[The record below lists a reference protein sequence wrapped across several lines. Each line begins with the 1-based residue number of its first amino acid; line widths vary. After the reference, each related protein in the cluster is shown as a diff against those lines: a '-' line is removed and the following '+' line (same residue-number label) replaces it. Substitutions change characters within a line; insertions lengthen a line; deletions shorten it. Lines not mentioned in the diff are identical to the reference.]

1 MSKLVTLCLLGGNLD
16 QGFPVVTAQLSHQD
30 QFFKIIGSLPGIPEL
45 AELYTKWQ
53 LLYEAFH
60 QRMGNN
66 QRIKMYRQD
75 VNHVSVNDFDS
86 VCEQLQLTLN
96 TWLKCESFQNV
107 ERQLRT
113 LLNQDNEIRVII
125 ETDVIL
131 LHRLPW
137 HLWDFFNH
145 YPKAELALSN
155 HQYASPKVSRTL
167 SLGQVRILAVLG
179 SNTNINIDVDRSL
192 LQSLKDAQTTFIVN
206 PTRIELDELLWNHD
220 WDILF
225 FAGHSDSNDD
235 IGKIYINPCESLTVI
250 QLKSAISNAIERGLK
265 LAIFNS
271 CDGISLARS
280 LADLN
285 IPQIIVMR
293 ERVTDLVAQRFL
305 KNFLLAFASGK
316 SLYLAMREAR
326 TKLQGLE
333 NNHPCASWLP
343 VIYQNPTTVT
353 TTWQELSN
361 IGAIKKS
368 NTFKKSKLWK
378 IVANTLVVT
387 ASVIGLRYLGVFEKT
402 ELQAFD
408 QMLVSR
414 QKEQLDSQ
422 VIIVEVTEEY
432 IQSVQHQNLGLKS
445 ISDSKLALL
454 INQLQKYQPEVIGVD
469 IYRDFADPIDKK
481 NPIQLNTELN
491 KDNVVAVCK
500 GKDSKYDTEGI
511 KSPNIPLDRQGFTD
525 AIEDIDG
532 VVRRQ
537 ILMMQQ
543 EAASPCRTNI
553 SLALQL
559 ASRYLFSKGIKLS
572 VNKDYIQFG
581 NQVFKTLKPG
591 RSGAYQ
597 LSNNL
602 NGIQIPINYSDIDY
616 KRITLEDILSNK
628 FNQNVLKDKIVIIG
642 VTANSISD
650 YWSTPYSSV
659 LGALEKTP
667 GVFIQAQLVNQILNA
682 VLNKRPIFWVLPY
695 WGDILFICGCCFSA
709 SLIVWRLR
717 SHTQK
722 VGVVVTTIIILY
734 GVCTITLYQ
743 GLWLP
748 FIPSVFGVAISA
760 VAISIKY
767 HLDLGI
773 SKAQT

>member
-1 MSKLVTLCLLGGNLD
+1 MSKLLTLCLLGGNLD

-30 QFFKIIGSLPGIPEL
+30 QFFKITGSLPGIPKL
-45 AELYTKWQ
+45 AKLYTKWQ
-53 LLYEAFH
+53 LLYEAIH
-60 QRMGNN
+60 QSMGNN
-66 QRIKMYRQD
+66 QRIKMHQQD
-75 VNHVSVNDFDS
+75 INHVSVNDFDS
-86 VCEQLQLTLN
+86 VCKELQSTLN
-96 TWLKCESFQNV
+96 TWLKCESFQNI

-113 LLNQDNEIRVII
+113 LLSQNDEIKVII
-125 ETDVIL
+125 ETDIIL

-137 HLWDFFNH
+137 HLWDFFDH

-155 HQYASPKVSRTL
+155 HEYASPKVSRTSPL
-167 SLGQVRILAVLG
+167 NKVRILAVLG
-179 SNTNINIDVDRSL
+179 SNTNINIDEDRSL
-192 LQSLKDAQTTFIVN
+192 LENLKNAQTTFIVN

-235 IGKIYINPCESLTVI
+235 IGKIYINSCESLTVL
-250 QLKSAISNAIERGLK
+250 QLKSALSNAIERGLK

-271 CDGISLARS
+271 CDGISLARNF
-280 LADLN
+280 ADLN
-285 IPQIIVMR
+285 ISQIIVMR
-293 ERVTDLVAQRFL
+293 ERVPDLVAQKFL
-305 KNFLLAFASGK
+305 EKFLLAFASGK

-333 NNHPCASWLP
+333 NNYPCASWLP

-353 TTWQELSN
+353 TTWQDLCN
-361 IGAIKKS
+361 IGAIKSS
-368 NTFKKSKLWK
+368 NTFKTAKLWK
-378 IVANTLVVT
+378 IVASTLVIT
-387 ASVIGLRYLGVFEKT
+387 ASVIGLRYLGIFEKS
-402 ELQAFD
+402 ELQIFD

-414 QKEQLDSQ
+414 QKEQLESK

-432 IQSVQHQNLGLKS
+432 IQSVKHHNLGLKS
-445 ISDSKLALL
+445 ISDRNLAQLL
-454 INQLQKYQPEVIGVD
+454 NKLQKHQPEVIGID
-469 IYRDFADPIDKK
+469 IYRDFTDPIDKS
-481 NPIQLNTELN
+481 NPIQLNTELS
-491 KDNVVAVCK
+491 KDNVIAICK
-500 GKDSKYDTEGI
+500 GKDAKYDTQGI
-511 KSPNIPLDRQGFTD
+511 KPPNIPLDRQGFAD

-543 EAASPCRTNI
+543 EASSPCQTNI

-559 ASRYLFSKGIKLS
+559 ASRYLFNQGINLN
-572 VNKDYIQFG
+572 VHEDYIQFG

-597 LSNNL
+597 QATNL
-602 NGIQIPINYSDIDY
+602 GGIQIPINYSDNDY
-616 KRITLEDILSNK
+616 KRITLEDILSNN
-628 FNQNVLKDKIVIIG
+628 FNQNILKDKIVIVG

-650 YWSTPYSSV
+650 YWFTPYSSV
-659 LGALEKTP
+659 RGALEKTP
-667 GVFIQAQLVNQILNA
+667 GIFIQAQLVSQILNA

-695 WGDILFICGCCFSA
+695 WGDILWICGWSFIT

-722 VGVVVTTIIILY
+722 VGAIVTISIILY
-734 GVCTITLYQ
+734 GVCTITLYK

-748 FIPSVFGVAISA
+748 FIPSVFGIVISA
-760 VAISIKY
+760 ATISVK
-767 HLDLGI
+767 HDLY
-773 SKAQT
+773 